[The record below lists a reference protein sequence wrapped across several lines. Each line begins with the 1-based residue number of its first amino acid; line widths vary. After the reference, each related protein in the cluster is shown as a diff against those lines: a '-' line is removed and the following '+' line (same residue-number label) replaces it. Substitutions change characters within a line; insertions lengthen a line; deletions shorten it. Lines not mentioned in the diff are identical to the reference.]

1 MSTSA
6 SNGSPFHFLLLLGA
20 TYSLTNCCP
29 SPSPSQPPPKPS
41 PPPPM
46 SCVRRRPRRPRRQHH
61 RRRRHRPH
69 HRHHQ
74 HHQHH
79 PHHNLSNTS
88 TAAAAAIANTT
99 ASITI
104 TIVTVAVFILISV
117 SYHDLRHRLLLLLFL
132 LLLPRPP
139 RPPPHR
145 RSITIIASFVI
156 LQRIFKNLM
165 ILTRATAT
173 SCVFFVLWSPR
184 SLGASVG
191 PREGQGSICQ
201 PLCSESAGSVLS
213 CRALKAPRKVRSG
226 LHNPELT

>member
-1 MSTSA
+1 MVLRFTFS
-6 SNGSPFHFLLLLGA
+6 
-20 TYSLTNCCP
+20 CC
-29 SPSPSQPPPKPS
+29 S
-41 PPPPM
+41 
-46 SCVRRRPRRPRRQHH
+46 VLHTVLRIAALRLRHHNHLRNRH
-61 RRRRHRPH
+61 RRRRCRV
-69 HRHHQ
+69 
-74 HHQHH
+74 
-79 PHHNLSNTS
+79 S
-88 TAAAAAIANTT
+88 AAAPAAPAANTT
-99 ASITI
+99 AAATDPTTATTST
-104 TIVTVAVFILISV
+104 TSTTSTTLTTTSATPALPLPLLSPTPLPQSLSPSSRWPSSSLSV
-117 SYHDLRHRLLLLLFL
+117 SYHDLRHRLLLLLFPLLLFL

>member
-1 MSTSA
+1 MVLRFTFS
-6 SNGSPFHFLLLLGA
+6 
-20 TYSLTNCCP
+20 CC
-29 SPSPSQPPPKPS
+29 S
-41 PPPPM
+41 
-46 SCVRRRPRRPRRQHH
+46 VLHTVLRIAALRLRHH
-61 RRRRHRPH
+61 NHLRN
-69 HRHHQ
+69 RHHQ

-117 SYHDLRHRLLLLLFL
+117 SYHDLRHRLLLLLFPLLLFL

-173 SCVFFVLWSPR
+173 SCVFFVLWSLR